1 MRSLASIVTVHGL
14 VLAVNTFVFLPGVLA
29 VELADEAMP
38 LAGQSQ
44 SANAILP
51 WLALAL
57 SLAAGAV
64 LGAALTWAKLRR
76 PCQNMDA
83 PQTVVAAENASSG
96 LNAANCLTV
105 GCIHEFNN
113 ILCSVQGFT
122 DLALL
127 GSSATGPER
136 AGLEQIRIGTERA
149 TRLLEQLERFNME
162 AASVQPVPLGL
173 LLKGYGKFLLA
184 EQGEAEQ
191 AGGQQSA
198 AAASIQVRDTAS
210 LMQAEPLQM
219 QRLLSLLHRA
229 AVAVPA
235 KNNPENG
242 DKNRGTLTLRQQEGT
257 QQDAGAAEVQPPRL
271 ELLVEAVAEPPEADV
286 QALRQIVSE
295 LGGHLRID
303 QHRNPQHAGSSA
315 YRLTFPAYAQVSP
328 RH

>member
-64 LGAALTWAKLRR
+64 LGAALAWAMLRR
-76 PCQNMDA
+76 PCQNVDA
-83 PQTVVAAENASSG
+83 PQAVVAAENASPG
-96 LNAANCLTV
+96 LNAANCLTA

-127 GSSATGPER
+127 RSSATGPER

-149 TRLLEQLERFNME
+149 TRLLGQLERFNME
-162 AASVQPVPLGL
+162 AASLQPVPLGL
-173 LLKGYGKFLLA
+173 LLKGYGKFLQV
-184 EQGEAEQ
+184 EQEREQ
-191 AGGQQSA
+191 SERPQSWTEL
-198 AAASIQVRDTAS
+198 SIQVRDTTNVV
-210 LMQAEPLQM
+210 QAEPLQM